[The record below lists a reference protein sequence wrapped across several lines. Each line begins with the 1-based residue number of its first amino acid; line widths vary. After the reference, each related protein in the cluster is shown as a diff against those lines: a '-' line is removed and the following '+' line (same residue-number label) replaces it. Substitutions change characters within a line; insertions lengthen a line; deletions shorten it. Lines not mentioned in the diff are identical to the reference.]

1 MPLPSYQEINIDGRS
16 TSIISS
22 QSGSTGTMPPTAA
35 EHSVELRH
43 AKLLRIQFVPLQ
55 SHFKAGSNAAQESVE
70 GANGFSLFL
79 GAL

>member
-1 MPLPSYQEINIDGRS
+1 MPLPFYQEINIDGRS

-22 QSGSTGTMPPTAA
+22 QSGSTMPPTAA
-35 EHSVELRH
+35 EHLVELRH
-43 AKLLRIQFVPLQ
+43 AKLLRIQFVLLQ